1 MGNIPY
7 DEFGERVIK
16 ELKENVKF
24 FCKIIQHKFPEDK
37 YEYSSLSLNLPLEI
51 DFKKE
56 KHSVHLYADIPLLI
70 KNSTDKTENFIVICK
85 DKAYKNDIVKIMQDI
100 LEPYI
105 YALALLASN
114 EVEKIDICLINQNE
128 PIRCS
133 ISQDSNLAR
142 NILQKIFEKA
152 FVEEYKKIL
161 PFSLFN
167 ENIESFEG
175 LKEKLSGNHGPWS
188 YFSGKTFFDIT
199 DENISG
205 FSDDDNVF
213 KESWNREIQEQR
225 ELVKDLEGVTKWN

>member
-1 MGNIPY
+1 M
-7 DEFGERVIK
+7 
-16 ELKENVKF
+16 
-24 FCKIIQHKFPEDK
+24 
-37 YEYSSLSLNLPLEI
+37 
-51 DFKKE
+51 
-56 KHSVHLYADIPLLI
+56 
-70 KNSTDKTENFIVICK
+70 
-85 DKAYKNDIVKIMQDI
+85 
-100 LEPYI
+100 
-105 YALALLASN
+105 
-114 EVEKIDICLINQNE
+114 
-128 PIRCS
+128 
-133 ISQDSNLAR
+133 
-142 NILQKIFEKA
+142 QKIFEKA

-225 ELVKDLEGVTKWN
+225 ELVKGLEGVTKWN